1 MKLTYNSGNIGL
13 DKLIDLR
20 TPVNTVDYGSSE
32 CIEFLVFMDG
42 LDIEIAEDMLNSGDY
57 ND

>member
-13 DKLIDLR
+13 DKLIELR
-20 TPVNTVDYGSSE
+20 TPVNTVDYGALE
-32 CIEFLVFMDG
+32 CVEFLVFMDG

-57 ND
+57 DD

>member
-13 DKLIDLR
+13 DKLIGLAYPSDVIYDAL
-20 TPVNTVDYGSSE
+20 E

-57 ND
+57 DD